1 MSKVNLKISLRQ
13 LGAVVHSFNHVAKI
27 PLTERN
33 VKVARS
39 CLDKIVIRLKK
50 KYVEEDYKRTLFSP
64 KNKISISM
72 EFHEA
77 HYLEFFLVIVDDY
90 AMSDYDRNVI
100 RFVRSEL
107 NQKLT

>member
-1 MSKVNLKISLRQ
+1 
-13 LGAVVHSFNHVAKI
+13 
-27 PLTERN
+27 
-33 VKVARS
+33 
-39 CLDKIVIRLKK
+39 
-50 KYVEEDYKRTLFSP
+50 
-64 KNKISISM
+64 M